1 LLNQLCK
8 SATFYLIGLLVATCR
23 KGRRGQNGN
32 KSYGGF
38 LASKY
43 LLRWKGGLWG
53 SVPTNSPSLF
63 KTMKT
68 YDNITIKEEKDNVIL
83 TTPSMTKPLIIPHD
97 IWRAIVADNVKK
109 VMRGNDNIT
118 ESVDSTT
125 L

>member
-1 LLNQLCK
+1 
-8 SATFYLIGLLVATCR
+8 
-23 KGRRGQNGN
+23 
-32 KSYGGF
+32 
-38 LASKY
+38 
-43 LLRWKGGLWG
+43 
-53 SVPTNSPSLF
+53 
-63 KTMKT
+63 MKT